1 MRVLRT
7 QKDAKRARGRN
18 PLHYVES
25 GDGPEVLFLHG
36 NPTSSYLWRNVIDIV
51 APAGYR
57 CIAVDLVGMGRSG
70 ASSSGYRL
78 VDHIAH
84 VGEFIDELGLSDV
97 TLVGHDWGAVIALA
111 LARSDPGRVRGVAV
125 MEGHIHPIDN
135 WDDMDDGAR
144 ELFSALRTVGVGE
157 RMVFEDNVMIEAVLP
172 SGILRSLS
180 PDEMDAYRRP
190 FTDPASRTP
199 MLQWAREIP
208 IAGEPSDVVSI
219 VTSNQ
224 QVFVDATMPT
234 LLMHGT
240 PGAVVGRTEVEWC
253 RNHGRAMTI
262 VDVGRGTHFLPED
275 QPAAT
280 ADALLGWLGAGRSTA
295 PRWCPSEP
303 ARSRVDGPRMCPRR

>member
-1 MRVLRT
+1 M
-7 QKDAKRARGRN
+7 
-18 PLHYVES
+18 HYVES
-25 GDGPEVLFLHG
+25 GDGPAMVFLHG
-36 NPTSSYLWRNVIDIV
+36 NPTSSYLWRDVTSVV

-70 ASSSGYRL
+70 VSSSGYRL
-78 VDHIAH
+78 VDHIAQ

-97 TLVGHDWGAVIALA
+97 ILVGHDWGAVIALA

-125 MEGHIHPIDN
+125 MEGHLRPIDR

-144 ELFSALRTVGVGE
+144 ALFSALRTAGVGE
-157 RMVFEDNVMIEAVLP
+157 GMVFVDNVMIETVLP
-172 SGILRSLS
+172 SGILRTLS
-180 PDEMDAYRRP
+180 PEEMDAYRRP
-190 FTDPASRTP
+190 FVNPDSREP
-199 MLQWAREIP
+199 MLRWTREIP

-224 QVFVDATMPT
+224 QVFADATMPT

-240 PGAVVGRTEVEWC
+240 PGAVVGRAEVAWC

-262 VDVGRGTHFLPED
+262 VDVGSGTHFLPED

-280 ADALLGWLGAGRSTA
+280 ADALLGWATDVSGTS
-295 PRWCPSEP
+295 
-303 ARSRVDGPRMCPRR
+303 